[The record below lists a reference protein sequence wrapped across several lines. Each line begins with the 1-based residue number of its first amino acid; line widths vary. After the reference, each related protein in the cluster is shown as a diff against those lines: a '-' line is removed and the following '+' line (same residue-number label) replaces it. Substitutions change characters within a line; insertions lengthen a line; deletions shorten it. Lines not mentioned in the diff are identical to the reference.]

1 MSDARHSGG
10 VQTFGCGRAKYQGLP
25 QSAKSIHGN
34 PELALLKQW
43 ISIHNAD
50 SDKPGIS
57 AQPPQA
63 VCSPPECRA
72 VFWPASKAACFT
84 FSQSFELRHRCSF
97 APRHTPRHLT
107 PSMFFAK
114 CSLIPHF
121 SKPSLLLSRSIPS
134 TKCSLIPPYYRH
146 IPV

>member
-57 AQPPQA
+57 APPPQA

-72 VFWPASKAACFT
+72 VFRLPEKAARFT
-84 FSQSFELRHRCSF
+84 VSQSFETRHNRSSEPRHILRHF
-97 APRHTPRHLT
+97 I
-107 PSMFFAK
+107 PSM
-114 CSLIPHF
+114 
-121 SKPSLLLSRSIPS
+121 PS
-134 TKCSLIPPYYRH
+134 TKCSMIPH
-146 IPV
+146 IIAMSQSDVSPIFSKRVRPLNIIF

>member
-57 AQPPQA
+57 APPPQA

-72 VFWPASKAACFT
+72 VFRLPQKQLALRFLSHLNYAIDVRLLHVILPVISHRPC
-84 FSQSFELRHRCSF
+84 FSQNVH
-97 APRHTPRHLT
+97 
-107 PSMFFAK
+107 
-114 CSLIPHF
+114 
-121 SKPSLLLSRSIPS
+121 
-134 TKCSLIPPYYRH
+134 
-146 IPV
+146 

>member
-57 AQPPQA
+57 AP
-63 VCSPPECRA
+63 PPECRA
-72 VFWPASKAACFT
+72 VFRLPEKAARFT
-84 FSQSFELRHRCSF
+84 VSQSFETRHNRSSE
-97 APRHTPRHLT
+97 PRYPLLFYTVHAFHK
-107 PSMFFAK
+107 MFHDT
-114 CSLIPHF
+114 S
-121 SKPSLLLSRSIPS
+121 
-134 TKCSLIPPYYRH
+134 YYRH
-146 IPV
+146 VPV